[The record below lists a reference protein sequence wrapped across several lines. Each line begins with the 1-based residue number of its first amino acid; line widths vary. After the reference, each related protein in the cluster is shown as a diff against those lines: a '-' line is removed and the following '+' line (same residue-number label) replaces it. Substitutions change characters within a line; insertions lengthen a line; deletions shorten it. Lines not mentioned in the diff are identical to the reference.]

1 MMGWGETVRTAW
13 EALGARRMRSAL
25 TMLGILIGIAA
36 VMLTV
41 GLGQGA
47 QTTITEQINKLGSN
61 LLTITPSFGTSAAGI
76 RGGGAVSATLTTEDA
91 ELLANKAVAPDVGG
105 VAPVSSGTVT
115 LQVGTETWT
124 STAIGTVPAWSQLR
138 NRIPAEGRFFT
149 TGDVE
154 AGNKVAVLGSSTA
167 SELFGTDS
175 PVGRTVLIGG
185 QEFSIIGVL
194 ESAGSTSA
202 FTNEDDQVVMPR
214 STYVSQ
220 LSTQANTRSVSSIY
234 VQATD
239 DASLSAAYQEVNAA
253 LLSSHRLTAA
263 DADFQILSSA
273 SLVSTLSSTIGVM
286 TGLLASIAGISLLV
300 GAIGVMNIMLV
311 SVSERVREIG
321 LRKALGATPGL
332 IRRQFLVEAGIL
344 GLLGGL
350 AGVALGVLG
359 SLALSAAL
367 SFTVAISWVA
377 TAVALL
383 VSIGI
388 GVIAGVYPAGRAA
401 KLPPIDALRSE

>member
-1 MMGWGETVRTAW
+1 M
-13 EALGARRMRSAL
+13 
-25 TMLGILIGIAA
+25 
-36 VMLTV
+36 
-41 GLGQGA
+41 
-47 QTTITEQINKLGSN
+47 
-61 LLTITPSFGTSAAGI
+61 
-76 RGGGAVSATLTTEDA
+76 
-91 ELLANKAVAPDVGG
+91 
-105 VAPVSSGTVT
+105 
-115 LQVGTETWT
+115 
-124 STAIGTVPAWSQLR
+124 
-138 NRIPAEGRFFT
+138 
-149 TGDVE
+149 
-154 AGNKVAVLGSSTA
+154 LGSSTA

-332 IRRQFLVEAGIL
+332 IRR
-344 GLLGGL
+344 
-350 AGVALGVLG
+350 
-359 SLALSAAL
+359 
-367 SFTVAISWVA
+367 
-377 TAVALL
+377 
-383 VSIGI
+383 
-388 GVIAGVYPAGRAA
+388 
-401 KLPPIDALRSE
+401 

>member
-61 LLTITPSFGTSAAGI
+61 LLTITPSFGTSTAGI
-76 RGGGAVSATLTTEDA
+76 RGGGAASATLTTEDA

-185 QEFSIIGVL
+185 QEFSVIGVL

-214 STYVSQ
+214 SASTWTAPVSYT
-220 LSTQANTRSVSSIY
+220 LRTSRI
-234 VQATD
+234 
-239 DASLSAAYQEVNAA
+239 AS
-253 LLSSHRLTAA
+253 RL
-263 DADFQILSSA
+263 
-273 SLVSTLSSTIGVM
+273 IG
-286 TGLLASIAGISLLV
+286 
-300 GAIGVMNIMLV
+300 
-311 SVSERVREIG
+311 
-321 LRKALGATPGL
+321 
-332 IRRQFLVEAGIL
+332 
-344 GLLGGL
+344 
-350 AGVALGVLG
+350 
-359 SLALSAAL
+359 
-367 SFTVAISWVA
+367 
-377 TAVALL
+377 
-383 VSIGI
+383 
-388 GVIAGVYPAGRAA
+388 
-401 KLPPIDALRSE
+401 